1 MKTASFNDPPDFPGI
16 SFFFDYM
23 IFSEHKKYCKKYN
36 LEEYIN
42 KHGGDLKWSIG
53 YENLSFSFN
62 IQGKHFL
69 SVLIHF
75 AKFFANPLSE
85 KVAFMSNRK
94 TIKEEFQ
101 EALNF
106 AKNRSIAPFVS
117 SIARTD
123 HPINKNTEDYFIKM
137 QENLDYTKLYE
148 ELQKFMKCYY
158 SAHRIKL
165 VIQASLSLNTLEKY
179 VTHSARFVNIPSGI
193 LPLDDSI
200 KRKYDPFDTA
210 AFRKMYKV
218 NDYLFFRR
226 MVIMWVLPSQN
237 DLYKSKA
244 CEYISTIISHEG
256 QGSLISYLRKKMWNV
271 TCSKN
276 AFFCKCKNTSMYSLF
291 IISVQL
297 SREGKC
303 YTKEILDAI
312 YSYINLLKK
321 EGPQKRIYDEINM
334 AVEYSFRYNDDHCPL
349 NNATIL
355 CGNMHLYPPR
365 DYITGNVFFEYDSKE
380 INKFLNYLVPETAN
394 IMIFDYDY
402 LVLDKIESGRN
413 TSYIDIEIPQ
423 KWYKCWKSIE
433 PLSDFHLPLKNEWLP
448 IECTL
453 ISMPA
458 KFSKYPIKLYSD
470 SISDIWYCPDLK
482 FCLPKCYMY
491 FHLVSSLGHKS
502 SENAALMS
510 LYCEILKLLVVK
522 DLCST
527 SNAGYYYN
535 ISLSDRGI
543 IIKIFGPIPQLL
555 LSIIVN
561 CIKDYPNLIT
571 KKLYE
576 LVRYDQLD
584 IYKNI
589 ISKPGSLAEDVSLR
603 ILRSFHHTHIDK
615 HNALQ
620 NISIEEFQDFTKRFI
635 NYLYIQWYVQGNIT
649 PDDAIRTIQ
658 RCVEIIKCKPLHS
671 NLRNLIKV
679 TQMPLGTNYCKV
691 KNVNKIDS
699 TSIVIN
705 TYQIDDTSIESL
717 VIMNLIMKII
727 KKQLLLNLQYDDVSS
742 KYTEYNE
749 IIEFSITVHV
759 HANKYTSKD
768 IDQSIEEFLEWF
780 GEHLDR
786 YSEDELDVIKERMRI
801 SNQHA
806 DMNLAE
812 EVDRNWKEIITNQY
826 MFDRLERELFAL
838 FRIKTDK
845 LREWFAK
852 YILNEI
858 YVRKLNVHVI
868 GTDTKVQSSI
878 LEPIIDGNQYM
889 YIQSTH
895 ISNVEDCKEKF
906 YIYPTQTKN

>member
-1 MKTASFNDPPDFPGI
+1 MQKVEHIKEDNKSCQVEYLETPIKSETDKKEYKVIRLPNGLEVLLISDEYSNRCSFQHQGLRD
-16 SFFFDYM
+16 
-23 IFSEHKKYCKKYN
+23 EEEKYN

-226 MVIMWVLPSQN
+226 
-237 DLYKSKA
+237 
-244 CEYISTIISHEG
+244 
-256 QGSLISYLRKKMWNV
+256 
-271 TCSKN
+271 
-276 AFFCKCKNTSMYSLF
+276 
-291 IISVQL
+291 L

-355 CGNMHLYPPR
+355 CGNMHLYPPH
-365 DYITGNVFFEYDSKE
+365 
-380 INKFLNYLVPETAN
+380 
-394 IMIFDYDY
+394 
-402 LVLDKIESGRN
+402 KIESGRN